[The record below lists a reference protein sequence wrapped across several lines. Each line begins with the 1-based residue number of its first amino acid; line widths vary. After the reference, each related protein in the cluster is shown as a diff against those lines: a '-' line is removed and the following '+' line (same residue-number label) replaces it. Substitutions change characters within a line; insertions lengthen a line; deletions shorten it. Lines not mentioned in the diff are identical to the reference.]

1 MSLTLS
7 ATHTTRTAST
17 VIDLPFGGF
26 ISEEV
31 ANIVV
36 NIILSITIILVAFII
51 GFLLRRMIVQRLSQ
65 TVLDSWIAQTL
76 GLFALLLP
84 LIIGAGGALAIW
96 NHLATMVQ
104 FLEDRG
110 FNLYDLGIRLLTT
123 ILLLTLG
130 TGIARTLRKQ
140 IFNALSRGNGENRL
154 DINIRTLIG
163 RIVSVVILAIAI
175 FSSLSVWN
183 IEITIPITAISII
196 SVIISISIQDILKD
210 LMAGFYLLF
219 TRPFY
224 IGDQISVTLG
234 MVTYVG
240 KVLNIELRA
249 TRLQRVSY
257 EEVSIPN
264 AQLFTNPVVNY
275 THFEGRRAIIEIK
288 LPREDFAQQETAFK
302 IIQALNDDETVQ
314 LKPEPQVLFHSY
326 AEEKAVLHARFWLAS
341 ERAIDVSDTMYLLHA
356 LLPSAELTIR
366 EPAEVTM

>member
-1 MSLTLS
+1 MSLTL
-7 ATHTTRTAST
+7 ATTNTANT
-17 VIDLPFGGF
+17 EINLPFGGF

-31 ANIVV
+31 VTIVV
-36 NIILSITIILVAFII
+36 NVILSIIVILATLII
-51 GFLLRRMIVQRLSQ
+51 GLLLRRMVIHRLSQ
-65 TVLDSWIAQTL
+65 TVLDSWIVQTL
-76 GLFALLLP
+76 GICVMMLP
-84 LIIGAGGALAIW
+84 LVIGAGGALAIW
-96 NHLATMVQ
+96 NHLSTLVQ
-104 FLEDRG
+104 FLEERG

-130 TGIARTLRKQ
+130 IGIARTLRKQ
-140 IFNALSRGNGENRL
+140 IFKALSNGNGENRL

-163 RIVSVVILAIAI
+163 RIVSVVILIIAG
-175 FSSLSVWN
+175 FSSLSIWN

-234 MVTYVG
+234 TITYVG

-249 TRLQRVSY
+249 TRLQLVSY

-264 AQLFTNPVVNY
+264 AQLFTNPVINY

-288 LPREDFAQQETAFK
+288 LPRENFAQQETAFK
-302 IIQALNDDETVQ
+302 IIQALNDDEAIQ
-314 LKPEPQVLFHSY
+314 LKPEPRVLFHSY
-326 AEEKAVLHARFWLAS
+326 TEDKAVLHARFWLAS

-356 LLPSAELTIR
+356 LLPAAELTIR